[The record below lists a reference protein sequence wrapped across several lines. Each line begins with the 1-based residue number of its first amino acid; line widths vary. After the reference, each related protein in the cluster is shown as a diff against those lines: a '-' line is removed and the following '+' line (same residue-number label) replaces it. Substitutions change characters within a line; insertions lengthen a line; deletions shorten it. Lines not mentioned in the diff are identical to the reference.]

1 MNHRMEP
8 AISKAVL
15 RGALWCLVALQLTA
29 CSPAETADDRFSIRL
44 SVIKSK
50 RLGEISGMAA
60 SRRTPGLLWVHND
73 GSDGRLYALS
83 TNGHVSAE
91 FKLQTKVTD
100 LEDIAIGP
108 GPTAGQPHLYV
119 GDMGDNFERREAIR
133 IYRFPEPKV
142 GVELSSK
149 KPIPI
154 TRFDTITLRYPAG
167 RHDAEALLVDPLTGD
182 LFVATKQQRRT
193 RIYSVA
199 KEQLQDGG
207 SVILKLEKELG
218 LGNISA
224 GDISPDGREII
235 LRRENA
241 AWIWKREP
249 GESVGAALSR
259 APQTVPVIGPP
270 REPNGESIAFSC
282 DGQGYYTLSEG
293 QGQTVYF
300 FPRNVN
306 ARP

>member
-1 MNHRMEP
+1 MEP

-15 RGALWCLVALQLTA
+15 RGALWCFLALQLTA
-29 CSPAETADDRFSIRL
+29 CSPAETANDPFSIRL
-44 SVIKSK
+44 GVIKSK

-60 SRRTPGLLWVHND
+60 SRRVPGLLWVHND
-73 GSDGRLYALS
+73 GSDARLYALS
-83 TNGHVSAE
+83 TNGHIRAE

-108 GPTAGQPHLYV
+108 GPMAGQPHVYV
-119 GDMGDNFERREAIR
+119 GDIGDNSEQREAIR
-133 IYRFPEPKV
+133 IYRFPEPEV

-149 KPIPI
+149 KPIAI
-154 TRFDTITLRYPAG
+154 TQFDTITLRYPAR

-182 LFVATKQQRRT
+182 LFVATKQPRRT

-199 KEQLQDGG
+199 RELLQDGG
-207 SVILKLEKELG
+207 SASLKWVTELG

-224 GDISPDGREII
+224 GDISPDWREII

-241 AWIWKREP
+241 AWIWKRQP

-270 REPNGESIAFSC
+270 REPNGESIAFSF
-282 DGQGYYTLSEG
+282 DGQGYFTLSEG

-300 FPRNVN
+300 FPRNLR